1 MYINKLSNSTYIFSD
16 AFFLKA
22 IILINVLALFIL
34 LVVPEK
40 YNLLIKQLSLVF
52 SLKLFLVSFIVYGIH
67 FITLSENNSLTN
79 LSNAL
84 QVVTVLEI
92 YNNKVAFCV
101 DNISLLL
108 IVLTTFINFV
118 CITISL
124 ELPNFKLFSLC
135 FFIMNLLLFI
145 VWTTFDIFLFYIF
158 FESVL
163 IPMFIV
169 INFWG
174 SRARK
179 IRAAYLFFMYTVAG
193 SMPMLLAILYIYAK
207 TGTTNIFALQLAAVH
222 QFNFVEQKWLWL
234 AFFLA
239 FAVKVPMAPVH
250 LWLPEAHVEAPTA
263 GSVILAGVLL
273 KLGSYGMLRFL
284 NPLFTQGGIYFT
296 PLVQTLAVCSVVF
309 AALTALRQNDLKR
322 VIAYA
327 SISHMNLI
335 VIGIFSLSV
344 YAVEGAIFQMISH
357 GLVASLLFLMVGI
370 LYDRSGT
377 RLIANYS
384 GLAIIMPRFA
394 SYFLIATIANM
405 AFPGTCNFVGE
416 VLLFVGIFMVNVNT
430 GYLSAI
436 GIFLAATYSIWLYNR
451 VFCGNLSDKVTS
463 FTDIDNLDAFIIQ
476 IFIFFILLLGFNP
489 AFVTNFVYYD
499 SLYLLACSV

>member
-1 MYINKLSNSTYIFSD
+1 MNHLNSLFSD

-22 IILINVLALFIL
+22 MVLITLFALFFIAAT
-34 LVVPEK
+34 PEK
-40 YNLLIKQLSLVF
+40 FAFLTKQLSLIF
-52 SLKLFLVSFIVYGIH
+52 SLKLFLVSFFVYGIH
-67 FITLSENNSLTN
+67 FSVLSTNDTATN
-79 LSNAL
+79 LSGAL
-84 QVVTVLEI
+84 QVISVLEI
-92 YNNKVAFCV
+92 YNNKIAFCV

-108 IVLTTFINFV
+108 IVLTTFVNFV

-135 FFIMNLLLFI
+135 FFIMNLLLFV
-145 VWTTFDIFLFYIF
+145 VWTTFDVFIFYIF

-163 IPMFIV
+163 IPMFVV

-179 IRAAYLFFMYTVAG
+179 IRAAYMFFLYTVAG
-193 SMPMLLAILYIYAK
+193 SLPMLLAILYIYVK
-207 TGTTNIFALQLAAVH
+207 TGTTNIFALQILNF
-222 QFNFVEQKWLWL
+222 FNFTEQKWLWL

-239 FAVKVPMAPVH
+239 FAVKVPMAPLH

-263 GSVILAGVLL
+263 GSVVLAGVLL

-284 NPLFTQGGIYFT
+284 NPLFVLGGLYFT
-296 PLVQTLAVCSVVF
+296 PLVQTLAIASVVF

-384 GLAIIMPRFA
+384 GLAVIMPTFA
-394 SYFLIATIANM
+394 SYFLIATIANA
-405 AFPGTCNFVGE
+405 AFPFTCNFVGE
-416 VLLFVGIFMVNVNT
+416 VLLFIGIFLVNVNV
-430 GYLSAI
+430 GYLSAL
-436 GIFLAATYSIWLYNR
+436 GIFLSATYSFWLYNR
-451 VFCGNLSDKVTS
+451 VFCGNLSDTVTS
-463 FTDIDNLDAFIIQ
+463 FTDIDFLDAFIIRV
-476 IFIFFILLLGFNP
+476 FLFFIILLGACP
-489 AFVTNFVYYD
+489 QYITNFVYFD
-499 SLYLLACSV
+499 SLYLCACMS